1 LRTSTSFVK
10 RALAAL
16 ALSTAAITGTVTSVV
31 PVAEAQATN
40 PFQRGPTPTTASI
53 SATRGAFA
61 ISQTSVSNL
70 STPGFG
76 AATIYY
82 PTDTS
87 QGTFGG
93 VAIAPGFTATMSS
106 ISWLGPR
113 LASQG
118 FVVITINTNS
128 TFDQPSS
135 RATQLMAALS
145 YLTNTS
151 SVRTRVDRDRLAV
164 MGHSMGGGGTMEAAT
179 ENPSLQAAIP
189 LTGWHTTKNFSGNRV
204 PTLVVGAEND
214 SVASVSSH
222 SIPFY
227 TSMSSTLDKA
237 YLELNGASHFT
248 PNSSNTTIAK
258 YSISWLKRFVDNDT
272 RYEQF
277 LCGSPHQADLSSG
290 VFSDYRETCPYS

>member
-1 LRTSTSFVK
+1 MRTSTSLVR
-10 RALAAL
+10 RALVAL

-31 PVAEAQATN
+31 PVAGAQTTN
-40 PFQRGPTPTTASI
+40 PFQRGPNPTTASI
-53 SATRGAFA
+53 SASRGAFA

-93 VAIAPGFTATMSS
+93 VAISPGYTGTQSS

-118 FVVITINTNS
+118 FVVITIDTNS
-128 TFDQPSS
+128 IFDFPSS
-135 RATQLMAALS
+135 RADQLQAALN
-145 YLTNTS
+145 YLVNSS
-151 SVRTRVDRDRLAV
+151 SVRTRVDRNRLAL
-164 MGHSMGGGGTMEAAT
+164 MGHSMGGGGTLEAAT
-179 ENPSLQAAIP
+179 DNPSLQAAIP
-189 LTGWHTTKNFSGNRV
+189 LTGWHTTKSFSRNQV

-214 SVASVSSH
+214 SVAPVSSH

-227 TSMSSTLDKA
+227 NSLSSTLDKA
-237 YLELNGASHFT
+237 YLELNGASHFA

-277 LCGSPHQADLSSG
+277 LCGAPHQADLTSG
-290 VFSDYRETCPYS
+290 AISDYRDNCPYS